1 MYETCVYNYMQI
13 TSVDI
18 LEQGFGKGRRR
29 RRRRKGVQCQLWTI
43 WREGDIVDAKD

>member
-1 MYETCVYNYMQI
+1 MQI

-18 LEQGFGKGRRR
+18 LEQGFEKG